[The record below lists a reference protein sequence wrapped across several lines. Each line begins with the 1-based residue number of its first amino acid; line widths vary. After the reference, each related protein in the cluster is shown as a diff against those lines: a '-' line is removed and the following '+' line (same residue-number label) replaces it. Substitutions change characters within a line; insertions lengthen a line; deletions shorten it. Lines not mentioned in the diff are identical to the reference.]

1 MQVELPDTLAHDPLA
16 REAAAVIGRCV
27 HCGFCNATCPTYQ
40 LRGDE
45 LDGPRGRLY
54 LMKQLLEG
62 KPAGEITRL
71 HLDRCL
77 TCRACETTCPSGV
90 EYGRAIEASREL
102 LELRLPRPAMGRW
115 RRVLLRMFLGS
126 RAFSPALAIGRVLR
140 PWLPLALRRRIPRR
154 TAAGLWPVVTHA
166 RKVLVP
172 GGCVQPALFPRTDA
186 ALARILARLGVSV
199 IAVAGCCGSLRQHLD
214 DPAGALAGVR
224 ANVDAWWPH
233 VERGIESIMMTA
245 SACGLQVKDYGRLLG
260 DDPAYA
266 GRAARIAALA
276 RDPAEYLGGFSAE
289 LHRLCAL
296 QHAHVVFHAP
306 CTLQHGQR
314 LGGSV
319 ESLLARLGA
328 KPLPVADAQLCCGS
342 AGAYSILQSAISSQ
356 LRDRKLRALTAS
368 RPTEILSAN
377 VGCIA
382 HLAAGTDLPVR
393 HWLEWLD
400 EVMTRPGVPS
410 STSPSSTTKRPL
422 TST

>member
-1 MQVELPDTLAHDPLA
+1 MHVDLKAPLANDPLA

-62 KPAGEITRL
+62 QPTGEITRL

-90 EYGRAIEASREL
+90 EYGRAVEATREL
-102 LELRLPRPAMGRW
+102 LEQQLPRPAVGRW
-115 RRVLLRMFLGS
+115 QRAVLRKFLGS
-126 RAFSPALAIGRVLR
+126 AAFAFALVVARRLR
-140 PWLPLALRRRIPRR
+140 PWLPMAWRRRIPLRE
-154 TAAGLWPVVTHA
+154 APGQWPVAAHA
-166 RKVLVP
+166 RQVLVP

-186 ALARILARLGVSV
+186 ALARILSRLGVSV
-199 IAVAGCCGSLRQHLD
+199 VPIGGCCGSLRQHLD
-214 DPAGALAGVR
+214 DPTGALAQVR

-233 VERGIESIMMTA
+233 VERGVEAILMTA
-245 SACGLQVKDYGRLLG
+245 SACGLQVKDYGRLLSEA
-260 DDPAYA
+260 PAYA
-266 GRAARIAALA
+266 ERAARIAALA
-276 RDPAEYLGGFSAE
+276 RDPAEYLAGFAAE
-289 LHRLCAL
+289 LEGLCPARDSRI
-296 QHAHVVFHAP
+296 AFHTP

-319 ESLLARLGA
+319 EALLTRLGA

-342 AGAYSILQSAISSQ
+342 AGAYSILQPEMAIR
-356 LRDRKLRALTAS
+356 LRERKLRALTAGE
-368 RPTEILSAN
+368 PTEILSAN

-400 EVMTRPGVPS
+400 ETITRPGVA
-410 STSPSSTTKRPL
+410 
-422 TST
+422 

>member
-1 MQVELPDTLAHDPLA
+1 MQVELKAPLATEPLA
-16 REAAAVIGRCV
+16 REAASVIGRCV

-77 TCRACETTCPSGV
+77 TCRACETACPSGV
-90 EYGRAIEASREL
+90 EYGRAVEATREL
-102 LELRLPRPAMGRW
+102 LGQQLPRRAVGRW
-115 RRVLLRMFLGS
+115 RRAALRTFLGS
-126 RAFSPALAIGRVLR
+126 GTFSLALAAGRLLR
-140 PWLPLALRRRIPRR
+140 PWLPATLRRRIPLREPP
-154 TAAGLWPVVTHA
+154 GPWPVAVHA
-166 RKVLVP
+166 RRVLVP
-172 GGCVQPALFPRTDA
+172 RGCVQPAMFPRTDA
-186 ALARILARLGVSV
+186 ALARILERLGVSTV
-199 IAVAGCCGSLRQHLD
+199 PIAGCCGSLRQHLD
-214 DPAGALAGVR
+214 DPAGAMADVR

-233 VERGIESIMMTA
+233 VERGVEAIMMTA
-245 SACGLQVKDYGRLLG
+245 SACGLQVKDYGRLLS

-266 GRAARIAALA
+266 ERAARIAALA
-276 RDPAEYLGGFSAE
+276 RDPAEYLAGFAAD
-289 LHRLCAL
+289 LVRLSPMQDSRVA
-296 QHAHVVFHAP
+296 FHAP

-319 ESLLARLGA
+319 EVLLTRLGA

-342 AGAYSILQSAISSQ
+342 AGAYSILQPEMSIR
-356 LRDRKLRALTAS
+356 LRERKLRALTAGE
-368 RPTEILSAN
+368 PTEVLSAN

-382 HLAAGTDLPVR
+382 HLAAGTDLRVR

-400 EVMTRPGVPS
+400 ERCS
-410 STSPSSTTKRPL
+410 
-422 TST
+422 

>member
-1 MQVELPDTLAHDPLA
+1 MQVELKGPWTNDLLA

-62 KPAGEITRL
+62 QPAGAITRL

-90 EYGRAIEASREL
+90 EYGRAVEATREL
-102 LELRLPRPAMGRW
+102 LEHQLPRPALGRW
-115 RRVLLRMFLGS
+115 QRAALRMFLGS
-126 RAFSPALAIGRVLR
+126 AAFTFALATGRLLR
-140 PWLPLALRRRIPRR
+140 PWLPASLRRRIPRR
-154 TAAGLWPVVTHA
+154 EAAGPWPVAAHA
-166 RKVLVP
+166 RQVLIP

-186 ALARILARLGVSV
+186 ALARVLARLGVSV
-199 IAVAGCCGSLRQHLD
+199 VPIGGCCGALRQHLD
-214 DPAGALAGVR
+214 DPDGALADVR

-233 VERGIESIMMTA
+233 VERGVEAIMMTA
-245 SACGLQVKDYGRLLG
+245 SACGLQVKDYGRLLRE
-260 DDPAYA
+260 DPAYA
-266 GRAARIAALA
+266 KRASRIAALA
-276 RDPAEYLGGFSAE
+276 RDPAEYLDGFAGE
-289 LHRLCAL
+289 LQGLCTA
-296 QHAHVVFHAP
+296 QGMRIAFHAP

-319 ESLLARLGA
+319 EALLTRLGA

-342 AGAYSILQSAISSQ
+342 AGAYSILQPDMSTR
-356 LRDRKLRALTAS
+356 LRERKLRALTAGD
-368 RPTEILSAN
+368 PTEILSAN

-400 EVMTRPGVPS
+400 EASSLRATRNS
-410 STSPSSTTKRPL
+410 
-422 TST
+422 